1 VSVRDTW
8 LWWSSGKDSAWSLRA
23 LEADS
28 RYRVTALVT
37 TVNATF
43 QRVAMH
49 GVRESVLALQA
60 NRTGLPLHVVP
71 LPYPCPNGAYETA
84 FAQTVATAR
93 KAGVGCMAFGDLFL
107 EDVRDYRLGLLAGT
121 GMDALFPL
129 WGRPT
134 AALAHSMIAGG
145 LEARVTCVDPRQLP
159 GTFAG
164 RSYDEA
170 FLADLP
176 ATVDPCGENGEFHT
190 CAIAGPMFDA
200 PIAVI
205 TGETV
210 ERDGFVFSDLKLAT
224 DTDV

>member
-1 VSVRDTW
+1 
-8 LWWSSGKDSAWSLRA
+8 
-23 LEADS
+23 
-28 RYRVTALVT
+28 
-37 TVNATF
+37 
-43 QRVAMH
+43 
-49 GVRESVLALQA
+49 
-60 NRTGLPLHVVP
+60 
-71 LPYPCPNGAYETA
+71 
-84 FAQTVATAR
+84 
-93 KAGVGCMAFGDLFL
+93 MAFGDLFL
-107 EDVRDYRLGLLAGT
+107 EDVRDYRLGLMAGT

-170 FLADLP
+170 FPADLP

-205 TGETV
+205 AGETV